1 MKAVSDGSWI
11 NIFYSRY
18 AVPEMKRSRKGRQMV
33 LRSTLRNTGRA
44 KPVKQTINPDDYP
57 IAYLVTSPRLL
68 NYKFSP
74 ASFWFLYS
82 KDRKLTAMI
91 AEVNNTFDER
101 RMYFLKEKHSGNCLQ
116 RINDMAPGAV
126 NESEEFEKGY
136 FRHAW
141 PKDFHV
147 SPFSSRKGS
156 YVLKARDPTALI
168 IQQPAGRKNLKEEI
182 IDINASLLSSKGH
195 VKLVTRLSS
204 TGAPLDPIHMSP
216 MEFLVFFSSWWWI
229 GLMTCESLLPI
240 AHLTLNVMWK
250 DPRIVLQAIKL
261 AHRRGLSI
269 WYRPE
274 VRPSAVPRRAT
285 SSEE

>member
-1 MKAVSDGSWI
+1 M
-11 NIFYSRY
+11 R
-18 AVPEMKRSRKGRQMV
+18 
-33 LRSTLRNTGRA
+33 
-44 KPVKQTINPDDYP
+44 QTIIPDDYP

-68 NYKFSP
+68 SYKFSP

-101 RMYFLKEKHSGNCLQ
+101 RMYFLQEKDSGNSCH
-116 RINDMAPGAV
+116 RIHDMAPGAA
-126 NESEEFEKGY
+126 NEAEDFEKGY

-168 IQQPAGRKNLKEEI
+168 IQQPAGCKTLNEEI
-182 IDINASLLSSKGH
+182 IDISASLLSSKGR

-204 TGAPLDPIHMSP
+204 IGAPLDPIHMSP
-216 MEFLVFFSSWWWI
+216 TEFLVFFSSWWWI
-229 GLMTCESLLPI
+229 GLMTCESLLTI
-240 AHLTLNVMWK
+240 THLTLTIMWI